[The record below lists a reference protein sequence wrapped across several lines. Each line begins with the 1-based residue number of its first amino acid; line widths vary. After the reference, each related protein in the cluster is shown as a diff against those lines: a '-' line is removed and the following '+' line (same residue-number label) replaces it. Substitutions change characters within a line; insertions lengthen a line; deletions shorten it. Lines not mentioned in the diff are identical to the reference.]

1 VDWGEI
7 WHEIWDALMSV
18 EHWVLDQLLAFSQWV
33 IGIFQYLGGF
43 IDTLFRGLRWFG
55 EHLWRGIKA
64 LRHLNFSRI
73 WAALKRGYNRF
84 LHAYDWWRRHVLAPL
99 DRMRRQIWQIYRT
112 FFKPLIMFLDSLRV
126 FTRMIAIFNRKLAAR
141 LDHSLMAL
149 EGKLLWPITTMLHR
163 INEITSYFTALITTA
178 GRLARPLLL
187 ESMRRDALL
196 VWEVLTN
203 PRAVLYSPPEP
214 AQPHH
219 TYLQLK
225 DEMHEYCETG
235 TGPVADYV
243 RDALDAMRE
252 TRMEVS

>member
-1 VDWGEI
+1 MWNWIDWVWSFTQRLVGDLWGWI
-7 WHEIWDALMSV
+7 LWLWNNIYRLAVWALD
-18 EHWVLDQLLAFSQWV
+18 LFKLAFGWLQW
-33 IGIFQYLGGF
+33 FA
-43 IDTLFRGLRWFG
+43 

-112 FFKPLIMFLDSLRV
+112 FFKPLVMFLDSLRV

-149 EGKLLWPITTMLHR
+149 EGKLLWPITAMLHR
-163 INEITSYFTALITTA
+163 LNEISSYFTALITTA

-203 PRAVLYSPPEP
+203 PRAVLYDRPKPISRPTTAAAYRDFEE
-214 AQPHH
+214 
-219 TYLQLK
+219 YLRF
-225 DEMHEYCETG
+225 G
-235 TGPVADYV
+235 TGPMAMDEAEN
-243 RDALDAMRE
+243 DAALLRGFE
-252 TRMEVS
+252 EGS

>member
-112 FFKPLIMFLDSLRV
+112 FFKPLVMFLDSLRV

-149 EGKLLWPITTMLHR
+149 EGKILWPITATLHR
-163 INEITSYFTALITTA
+163 LNEISSYFTALITVT
-178 GRLARPLLL
+178 GRLSRPLLL

-214 AQPHH
+214 ARRP
-219 TYLQLK
+219 TIEAAGRDFREYL
-225 DEMHEYCETG
+225 EHG
-235 TGPVADYV
+235 TGPHAMTEVEDHA
-243 RDALDAMRE
+243 ALLQGYEEA
-252 TRMEVS
+252 S